1 MAATEGRADCGKLLP
16 RELLEVQLAQIDLL
30 MAMYPAEESITI
42 SDTSSAT
49 LEILRRTIEA
59 DSDTETLSLP
69 FQIDLVLQLDIET
82 PESTV
87 SRTIQL
93 SVSFPLHSTHD
104 VPVDPPPAR
113 LRLHQP
119 SWLNKSDTASIA
131 SQIPEDEDLL
141 AAIEAT
147 TDAVSAHISQS
158 QEEKAASP
166 SQPTAD
172 TALSRVWFYFPS
184 ISTRS
189 KRDDLVNH
197 APTYGLTGFLLAGK
211 PGILCLEGGSQAVDD
226 FMKFIKTE
234 SWGDIPAHHKKVS
247 ERYRQNITERA
258 FSGMEEITDQLER
271 RGERAN
277 RNDMKAL
284 EAWLGE
290 RGLQEAF
297 AKVLI

>member
-1 MAATEGRADCGKLLP
+1 MVALEGRADCGTLLP

-30 MAMYPAEESITI
+30 MAMYPSEESIAI
-42 SDTSSAT
+42 NDTSSAA
-49 LEILRRTIEA
+49 LEVLRQAIEY
-59 DSDTETLSLP
+59 DTDTSTLSLQS
-69 FQIDLVLQLDIET
+69 QIDLVLQLEVET
-82 PESTV
+82 AGSTDT
-87 SRTIQL
+87 RGIQL
-93 SVSFPLHSTHD
+93 SISFPLHYSD
-104 VPVDPPPAR
+104 EIPVDPPPSR

-119 SWLNKSDTASIA
+119 SWLNKSDTAAIA
-131 SQIPEDEDLL
+131 SQIPEDEDLF

-147 TDAVSAHISQS
+147 TDAVSAHILQS
-158 QEEKAASP
+158 QEEKAAP
-166 SQPTAD
+166 ASQPTAD
-172 TALSRVWFYFPS
+172 TSLSRVWFYFPS

-197 APTYGLTGFLLAGK
+197 APAYGLTGFLLAGK

-258 FSGMEEITDQLER
+258 FTGMEEITDQLER